1 MSAQHDN
8 LSATAEVVWGGG
20 AHLGRRTLNRV
31 AHQQFRPTL
40 QAFPIPLGLLLTM
53 LMHYD
58 ETTTTFLDGTVIV
71 IGHKVVGGHIRR
83 WFREDGE
90 SGYQKNTKG

>member
-1 MSAQHDN
+1 
-8 LSATAEVVWGGG
+8 
-20 AHLGRRTLNRV
+20 
-31 AHQQFRPTL
+31 
-40 QAFPIPLGLLLTM
+40 M

-83 WFREDGE
+83 WIREDGE